1 MIYTTEIIKDKF
13 WIVEDTGVK
22 IGTIRKCSSDDF
34 ELNIQSVNEHVSISV
49 LTSRFGE
56 KILEAKETPKKIV
69 EEKGIGSHDGL
80 NISLAE
86 IDGYPSKHVAYNIET
101 VEKNGKQIPTYTKT
115 ETSKV
120 KYAAGFYGVRYP
132 TDWRWFYAGKL
143 ETLNTYDFIGPFK
156 TKSEMAT
163 ETLLQNRRDG
173 L

>member
-56 KILEAKETPKKIV
+56 KILEAKETSKKIV